1 MMLPTDLILVSTFHD
16 PNFILKKHLLKA
28 LPAIKQ
34 MFPLRIVCL
43 TPTTDRKVGTFLEKM
58 GFSIV
63 FSPSMKQVDT
73 YKTAFETSLK
83 LYSESGKS
91 RIFYID
97 FDRLIHWVNNYPKEL
112 LEVLNKYNEFEYL
125 LIGRS
130 KRAWETHPETQKYTE
145 IIVNEMGS
153 RILGFPQ
160 TRDIISVC
168 WTITKDLIKRL
179 LNSIDFSKTTPTGFY
194 CTWPIYF
201 WKWSLSRKY
210 IEVDGHEW
218 ETPDRFHKEIEE
230 IGYKQWLEN
239 FQNPAEWKKRVQ
251 MLRDCLTELN
261 TLEF

>member
-16 PNFILKKHLLKA
+16 PNFILKGHLLKA
-28 LPAIKQ
+28 LPVIKQ
-34 MFPLRIVCL
+34 MFPSRIVCL
-43 TPTTDRKVGTFLEKM
+43 TPSTDKKVGVFLENM

-63 FSPSMKQVDT
+63 YSPSMKQVDT

-83 LYSESGKS
+83 ISESGREK
-91 RIFYID
+91 IFYSD
-97 FDRLIHWVNNYPKEL
+97 FDRLIHWINTYPKEL
-112 LEVLNKYNEFEYL
+112 SEVLKTYNDFDYVH
-125 LIGRS
+125 IGRT
-130 KRAWETHPETQKYTE
+130 KKAFQTHPESQQYTE
-145 IIVNEMGS
+145 IIVNEIGS
-153 RILGFPQ
+153 RILGFIQ

-168 WTITKDLIKRL
+168 WTITKDLVKRL
-179 LNSIDFSKTTPTGFY
+179 LNSIDFSKATPAGFY

-201 WKWSLSRKY
+201 WKWSLSKKY
-210 IEVDGHEW
+210 IEVDGHTW

-239 FQNPAEWKKRVQ
+239 FQNPTEWKKRVQ